1 MNFRKEVFLA
11 IALIMYSSAGLAEQ
25 GCPPGQYPI
34 GGQGVAACA
43 PIPQNGSTQA
53 ARPTGKWLK
62 TWGAIASDGGDNLGV
77 AKNKIKKSEA
87 QKEALEKCRSTSGK
101 ECTVDFT
108 YENQCA
114 SIAEPYVGDKSI
126 SGMLSYAGGASKDIS
141 SEGAISRCIKDNKDT
156 KCRVIYSACSEP
168 IFESY

>member
-1 MNFRKEVFLA
+1 MTFIKRVFFA
-11 IALIMYSSAGLAEQ
+11 IALMPCSIAALAEQ

-43 PIPQNGSTQA
+43 PIPQDGSTQA

-87 QKEALEKCRSTSGK
+87 QKEALERCRSTSGK
-101 ECTVDFT
+101 GCTVDFT

-114 SIAEPYVGDKSI
+114 SIAEPYVGNKSI

-141 SEGAISRCIKDNKDT
+141 SEGAISRCIKDNKDA

-168 IFESY
+168 IFKAY